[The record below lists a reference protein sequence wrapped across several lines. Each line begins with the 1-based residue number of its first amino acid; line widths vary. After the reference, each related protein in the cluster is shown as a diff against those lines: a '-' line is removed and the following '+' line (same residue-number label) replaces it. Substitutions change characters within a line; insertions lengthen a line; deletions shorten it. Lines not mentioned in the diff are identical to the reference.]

1 MADESLVEEKVQ
13 IATQRGPFS
22 LRLPATFR
30 ALAYR
35 DYRLLWFGQLFS
47 SLSEW
52 MEQVLRPIL
61 ILEMTGSAVHLGL
74 ISAVRLVPQLGV
86 GLLAGAVADR
96 FDRRR
101 ILLLAQSSTT
111 AIAFI
116 TAALVISG
124 QITVWQ
130 LYATTIAAGIT
141 MAFNQPARQ
150 SFIPNLV
157 PREMLANAVALNS
170 VAFNMTRIL
179 GPSAAGL
186 LIVPFGIGGVFL
198 LKGFLMFAVVA
209 LTAMIATRFDQNTS
223 HHETSLLGSLGEGV
237 SYAIKDRFIFA
248 MVALTMGLFVFGMP
262 YQQVFV
268 PLIAEDV
275 LDIGPAGLGLMLA
288 AMGAGAL
295 VGALAIATVGSF
307 HQRGLFL
314 IGGAS
319 IFGLSL
325 VAFAVSAWIPLLV
338 VPFLAVALSG
348 MLRMTYMSTSNAF
361 LLEMSPPNMHG
372 RVMSF
377 LSLDRGLVSLGAI
390 LAGVLAAVAGPQWGL
405 IIMGT
410 LCIVMPLLVA
420 VVFPQLRRV
429 D

>member
-1 MADESLVEEKVQ
+1 
-13 IATQRGPFS
+13 
-22 LRLPATFR
+22 
-30 ALAYR
+30 
-35 DYRLLWFGQLFS
+35 
-47 SLSEW
+47 
-52 MEQVLRPIL
+52 
-61 ILEMTGSAVHLGL
+61 
-74 ISAVRLVPQLGV
+74 
-86 GLLAGAVADR
+86 
-96 FDRRR
+96 
-101 ILLLAQSSTT
+101 
-111 AIAFI
+111 
-116 TAALVISG
+116 
-124 QITVWQ
+124 
-130 LYATTIAAGIT
+130 

-157 PREMLANAVALNS
+157 PREILANAVALNS

-179 GPSAAGL
+179 GPSVAGL
-186 LIVPFGIGGVFL
+186 LIVPLGIGGVFM

-209 LTAMIATRFDQNTS
+209 FTMMIATRFEHDTS
-223 HHETSLLGSLGEGV
+223 HQETSLLGSLGEGV
-237 SYAIKDRFIFA
+237 KYAIKDRFILA
-248 MVALTMGLFVFGMP
+248 IVALTMGLFVFGMP

-268 PLIAEDV
+268 PLIAKDV

-288 AMGAGAL
+288 IMGAGAL

-307 HQRGLFL
+307 RQRGLFL

-319 IFGLSL
+319 AFGLSL
-325 VAFAVSAWIPLLV
+325 VAFAVSASIPFLI
-338 VPFLAVALSG
+338 VPFLAVAVSG

-361 LLEMSPPNMHG
+361 LLEMSPPHMHG

-410 LCIVMPLLVA
+410 LCMVMPLLVA
-420 VVFPQLRRV
+420 AVFPQLRRV